1 MAAAVI
7 PTASNRRTGLIM
19 LGFALGMLGVGYAAV
34 PLYRLFCQTTGFGGT
49 TQRAD
54 KAPDQT
60 AEATV
65 TVRFDANTSGNLDWT
80 FNPVQTAMTVKVGEQ
95 AMAHYRA
102 INRSGRTLTGSA
114 IFNVTPDSVGA
125 YFNKIQCFCFT
136 EQTLKAGESV
146 DLPVVFF
153 VDPDMLKD
161 ADSKAVKEIT
171 LSYTFY
177 PVDKPKTVSA
187 VSAAAGAI
195 AN

>member
-1 MAAAVI
+1 MTTPNPRQNFRVA
-7 PTASNRRTGLIM
+7 GLALGVSLAM
-19 LGFALGMLGVGYAAV
+19 LGLAYASV

-102 INRSGRTLTGSA
+102 INRSDRTLTGSA

-136 EQTLKAGESV
+136 EQTLKAGERV

-153 VDPDMLKD
+153 VDPDILKD